1 MNEPEHD
8 PASVQ
13 HKVVVVAL
21 GDSITAGNPGW
32 DPDPER
38 RKLENPG
45 DDVTSQYL
53 YWAQALDPRLD
64 CRNLGVGGER
74 SDEILAR
81 LPAALVDAD
90 VLVVQAGINDIVQG
104 RLLDLAE
111 RDLRTMVRKGKAAGL
126 GVVIAEVLPWNN
138 GWPDADP
145 QIRALNDAI
154 HRLGGQENIRVLPFY
169 RTLEDSER
177 PGRMRA
183 DWTADGNHPS
193 VAGHRRL
200 GELAFRI
207 D

>member
-1 MNEPEHD
+1 MGGAEQD

-13 HKVVVVAL
+13 RRVIVAAL

-32 DPDPER
+32 DPDPKR
-38 RKLENPG
+38 RRLEDPG
-45 DDVTSQYL
+45 NDETSQYL
-53 YWAQALDPRLD
+53 YWAQALNPRLD

-74 SDEILAR
+74 TDQILAR
-81 LPAALVDAD
+81 LPAAIVGAD

-104 RLLDLAE
+104 RPIELAE
-111 RDLRTMVRKGKAAGL
+111 DDLRSMVRQGKAAGL
-126 GVVIAEVLPWNN
+126 GVVIAEVLPWNK

-145 QIRALNDAI
+145 QIRRLNNAI
-154 HRLGGQENIRVLPFY
+154 RRIGAREDIRVLPFHD
-169 RTLEDSER
+169 TLEDPER

-200 GELAFRI
+200 GELAFVI